1 MAISRTT
8 AGVAAA
14 PRAGLRARAGGL
26 ALPATGQRALASAG
40 LRPRPWVARL
50 RRALRREAFV
60 LHYQPIVAVAG
71 GAVSHHEALVRLAD
85 EPEGSLIAPA
95 AFLPSAERHGL
106 VRDIDRLVIERVA
119 ALLGAGG
126 DRESDRADGTGQEL
140 GERAVGGERSIR
152 RAALNLSALSVTDP
166 ATLAHIERALERH
179 AVTPSRLVVE
189 ITETAAICDMARAQ
203 EFCERLLALGCAVAL
218 DDFGV
223 GFGSLAYAKRLPCT
237 YLKIDGD
244 FVRELTHSHEDR
256 VIVRAIVELARGLGR
271 ETIAECVGDEA
282 TLALLGEL
290 GVDYA
295 QGFHIGVPVAA
306 S

>member
-1 MAISRTT
+1 M
-8 AGVAAA
+8 
-14 PRAGLRARAGGL
+14 
-26 ALPATGQRALASAG
+26 
-40 LRPRPWVARL
+40 
-50 RRALRREAFV
+50 

-166 ATLAHIERALERH
+166 ATLANIERALESH

-295 QGFHIGVPVAA
+295 QGFHIGVPAA
-306 S
+306 AVS